1 MNAVVKRNFAVKPV
15 VAALTLAFAAVNAY
29 AITPNQMPGAGR
41 VTNVSTGATAFGG
54 GVGTNVANLVSG
66 STIDLA
72 GAANPRAVIQWGGV
86 AGTGEL
92 LNPAGFN
99 IGASATLNFTN
110 SGGGLGSVLN
120 IDASGAASQILG
132 TLDAS
137 TGGAISVFVSNA
149 NGISVTGNARIIA
162 PLGVGLL
169 GADLTGATAKH
180 DFVRNNGA
188 GVSFIDITG
197 GQSTVTI
204 GPLASINGDAV
215 LNMPAQYVLLAGGD
229 VTNMGNVFGS
239 QVAVAAGM
247 RASPGTDMVNGV
259 AKTTVNRL
267 WKGVYGAYSAVDGN
281 LGTTAPHIEVAAA
294 GKNFVN
300 TGSVNAACCSWPLS
314 SFPTYIGVAASGNI
328 SSGTAADTSQLVG
341 LFTDGTV
348 VLDTFG
354 ATSKTELYNG
364 VAGWT
369 SPSSLFGVN
378 INQQTKA
385 TGDVT
390 INTITVGSN
399 PSALTTTGPVN
410 ISGSNVVISST
421 INHKLDSAGGKQG
434 NWDLNI
440 YGSKSVT
447 ITADIGAGQDVYV
460 GASGPITISGN
471 VTSDTDELGAG
482 GIYIYNAGL
491 QSGNTTT
498 ISGNLFTAK
507 TSSGDIQ
514 IYNYGLANSNVN
526 ISGTLTTHNG
536 ADVWVYSRGNLKF
549 SGTINSDHD
558 ALISALG
565 TQVSLQGPIN
575 ADAAGATGGF
585 IAFAAPHAATKLY
598 PAAVL
603 TSPAVNLGYD
613 AWNGVWS
620 GTGSIVGV
628 NASGAPYT
636 TAAQKPAAQI
646 ITNTLVADLLGNM
659 NAPIAGNTN
668 WLLNSMQVAALDPTL
683 PITASISAV
692 GAGAQFINVG
702 FTGNLIVDSGA
713 TATPFSGI
721 GLTTGFFPAGGLIG
735 NGGSQMILNA
745 SGSMDIVADS
755 GAQFATW
762 AGGPGFNGNGFF
774 EFPGGTVFKSVDPL
788 TQFVPVYNA
797 WTTVA
802 QAYQGQFYESDSSIF
817 VLSYSATNGNSWGN
831 YNRMPV
837 GGTPSIYQIAQDPP
851 TGVANRFGFL
861 PAPECTA
868 PEHLLVGDHRRGGQH
883 LPDHGGRGRL
893 RLGAGERG
901 ADTELSFAA
910 QPELNKGA
918 FGRPFSNPHRP
929 QTRQSMSR
937 HFRIASP

>member
-1 MNAVVKRNFAVKPV
+1 MSR
-15 VAALTLAFAAVNAY
+15 
-29 AITPNQMPGAGR
+29 
-41 VTNVSTGATAFGG
+41 
-54 GVGTNVANLVSG
+54 
-66 STIDLA
+66 
-72 GAANPRAVIQWGGV
+72 
-86 AGTGEL
+86 
-92 LNPAGFN
+92 
-99 IGASATLNFTN
+99 SA
-110 SGGGLGSVLN
+110 
-120 IDASGAASQILG
+120 
-132 TLDAS
+132 
-137 TGGAISVFVSNA
+137 
-149 NGISVTGNARIIA
+149 R
-162 PLGVGLL
+162 
-169 GADLTGATAKH
+169 
-180 DFVRNNGA
+180 R
-188 GVSFIDITG
+188 
-197 GQSTVTI
+197 
-204 GPLASINGDAV
+204 
-215 LNMPAQYVLLAGGD
+215 
-229 VTNMGNVFGS
+229 
-239 QVAVAAGM
+239 
-247 RASPGTDMVNGV
+247 
-259 AKTTVNRL
+259 
-267 WKGVYGAYSAVDGN
+267 
-281 LGTTAPHIEVAAA
+281 
-294 GKNFVN
+294 
-300 TGSVNAACCSWPLS
+300 
-314 SFPTYIGVAASGNI
+314 
-328 SSGTAADTSQLVG
+328 
-341 LFTDGTV
+341 
-348 VLDTFG
+348 
-354 ATSKTELYNG
+354 
-364 VAGWT
+364 
-369 SPSSLFGVN
+369 
-378 INQQTKA
+378 
-385 TGDVT
+385 
-390 INTITVGSN
+390 
-399 PSALTTTGPVN
+399 
-410 ISGSNVVISST
+410 
-421 INHKLDSAGGKQG
+421 
-434 NWDLNI
+434 
-440 YGSKSVT
+440 
-447 ITADIGAGQDVYV
+447 
-460 GASGPITISGN
+460 GPITISGN

-482 GIYIYNAGL
+482 GIYIYNYGL

-646 ITNTLVADLLGNM
+646 VTNTLVADLLGNM

-668 WLLNSMQVAALDPTL
+668 WLLNQHAGG
-683 PITASISAV
+683 
-692 GAGAQFINVG
+692 GAGSDPADHCQHLGGGCRSSSSINVG

-713 TATPFSGI
+713 TVTPFSGI

-817 VLSYSATNGNSWGN
+817 ALSYSATNGNSWGN

-861 PAPECTA
+861 PAPDA
-868 PEHLLVGDHRRGGQH
+868 PHQNTYSLEITGGRGQH

-929 QTRQSMSR
+929 QRVSTRAAYG
-937 HFRIASP
+937 I

>member
-41 VTNVSTGATAFGG
+41 VTNVSTGATVNGG
-54 GVGTNVANLVSG
+54 GVGTNVSNLVSAPDLVT
-66 STIDLA
+66 SNIDLA
-72 GAANPRAVIQWGGV
+72 GACSPRAVIQWGGV

-99 IGASATLNFTN
+99 IGASAILNFTN
-110 SGGGLGSVLN
+110 SGRRRGVGAEHRRQRGRIADPGHAECVPGRSDFGVRVERQRHLGDRQCADHRAVWR
-120 IDASGAASQILG
+120 GAARRGSHRRHGEARFRPQQRY
-132 TLDAS
+132 
-137 TGGAISVFVSNA
+137 GG
-149 NGISVTGNARIIA
+149 
-162 PLGVGLL
+162 
-169 GADLTGATAKH
+169 
-180 DFVRNNGA
+180 
-188 GVSFIDITG
+188 SFIDITG

-215 LNMPAQYVLLAGGD
+215 LNVPAQYVLLAGGD

-247 RASPGTDMVNGV
+247 RASPGTDIVNGV

-267 WKGVYGAYSAVDGN
+267 WSTEFYYVS
-281 LGTTAPHIEVAAA
+281 LAP
-294 GKNFVN
+294 
-300 TGSVNAACCSWPLS
+300 TGSAGGWQSRHDGAAHRSGGGRQEFRQHRLGQRRLPRSWPLCLS
-314 SFPTYIGVAASGNI
+314 PTYIGVAASGNI

-755 GAQFATW
+755 GAQVRHLGGRTW
-762 AGGPGFNGNGFF
+762 LQRERFLRVPGRDGVQVGRPVDAVRAGVQRVDDRGSGVPGSILRIGFVDLRTELQRDQRQFVGELQQNAGGW
-774 EFPGGTVFKSVDPL
+774 
-788 TQFVPVYNA
+788 YA
-797 WTTVA
+797 
-802 QAYQGQFYESDSSIF
+802 
-817 VLSYSATNGNSWGN
+817 
-831 YNRMPV
+831 
-837 GGTPSIYQIAQDPP
+837 
-851 TGVANRFGFL
+851 
-861 PAPECTA
+861 
-868 PEHLLVGDHRRGGQH
+868 QH
-883 LPDHGGRGRL
+883 LPDRAGSADRSREPLWLPAGSGVHRTRTPTRWRSPAGRSTPARSWWARAAAVGGRRTGRRYRTKLRGTAGTEQGRL
-893 RLGAGERG
+893 RA
-901 ADTELSFAA
+901 
-910 QPELNKGA
+910 
-918 FGRPFSNPHRP
+918 PF
-929 QTRQSMSR
+929 
-937 HFRIASP
+937 F